1 MNPEAP
7 RIRKAEFLKSAVD
20 ASGLPPADRPEY
32 AFVGRS
38 NVGKSSLINYLCGR
52 NGLAKTSSTPGK
64 TQTLNYF
71 SIDDEWYLVDLPGYG
86 YAKTSKD
93 QRKNFQEMITGYLTG
108 RFSLVHTFLLIDI
121 RHEPLKIDLDFIAFL
136 GESEL
141 SFSIVF
147 TKADK
152 LGPNAALSRQEAYHT
167 KLLETWEEPPPM
179 FITSAE
185 SKRGGDPILSAIRD
199 YNRVAKP
206 EIRHVF
212 DFQRQKDA
220 EDKKRTEKWKKMG
233 D

>member
-1 MNPEAP
+1 MISQEI
-7 RIRKAEFLKSAVD
+7 RIRKAEFVKSAVGS
-20 ASGLPPADRPEY
+20 AGLPPADRPEY

-52 NGLAKTSSTPGK
+52 KDLAKTSATPGK

-93 QRKNFQEMITGYLTG
+93 QRQSFQKMITGYLTS
-108 RFSLVHTFLLIDI
+108 RFSLVHTFLLIDV
-121 RHEPLKIDLDFIAFL
+121 RHEALKIDLEFIHFL
-136 GESEL
+136 GQAQL

-152 LGPNAALSRQEAYHT
+152 LGPNAGLNRMEAYRV

-179 FITSAE
+179 YLTSAE
-185 SKRGGDPILSAIRD
+185 SKRGGEKILAAIRE
-199 YNRVAKP
+199 YNRVAQP
-206 EIRHVF
+206 EIRRVF
-212 DFQRQKDA
+212 NLQRQA
-220 EDKKRTEKWKKMG
+220 ELEKESPKWKNMG